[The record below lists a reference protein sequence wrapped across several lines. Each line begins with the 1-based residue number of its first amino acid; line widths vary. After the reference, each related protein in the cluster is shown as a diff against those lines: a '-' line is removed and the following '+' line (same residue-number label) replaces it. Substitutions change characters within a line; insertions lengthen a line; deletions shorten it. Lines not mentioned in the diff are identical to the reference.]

1 MMGEQDLRTK
11 ATTREPVAFTK
22 TDGPLILEMIQGP
35 RPKQTFTIN
44 KRTMVI
50 GKSRSADIQ
59 IIAHGLSRRHA
70 KLVLVNDGPT
80 VIVNLVDLG
89 STNGTFVNRSRI
101 DLALLREGDL
111 LQLGAH
117 VTLGLSR
124 RRPPVADDTAH
135 TLTTRQ
141 LEVARLVANGARNA
155 EIARFLDVTP
165 RTVASHLERIYRVL
179 EIGSRSELTRWL
191 VEQDLHHD
199 GN

>member
-1 MMGEQDLRTK
+1 MGEQDLFTK

-22 TDGPLILEMIQGP
+22 TDGPLTLEMIQGP
-35 RPKQTFTIN
+35 RPKNTFAIN

-50 GKSRSADIQ
+50 GKSESADIQ

-70 KLVLVNDGPT
+70 KIVLVDDGPT
-80 VIVNLVDLG
+80 MIVNLIDLG

-101 DLALLREGDL
+101 DLALLREGDH

-117 VTLGLSR
+117 VTLALSR
-124 RRPPVADDTAH
+124 RRPRVTDDASY

-141 LEVARLVANGARNA
+141 LEVARLVANGARNS
-155 EIARFLDVTP
+155 EIARFLDVAP
-165 RTVASHLERIYRVL
+165 RTVASHLERIYRTL
-179 EIGSRSELTRWL
+179 EIGSRAELTRWL
-191 VEQDLHHD
+191 VEQDLHDD